1 MENPKQSWKES
12 CTHLTDEPGTAVLGL
27 LTGDLLDAAVVE
39 VVGVSVEAVVTDAG
53 AVVVVG
59 DAEGV
64 GPAERA
70 RARVHALA
78 HVAVLQLGADLVVAA
93 VGVVV
98 ALGDGRTSDGRIVG
112 VVAFESRGTEA
123 LSQVANG
130 VGSALDVSA
139 EVS

>member
-1 MENPKQSWKES
+1 MRRVQICN
-12 CTHLTDEPGTAVLGL
+12 THLADEPRTAVLGL

-39 VVGVSVEAVVTDAG
+39 VVGVSVEAVVADAG

-78 HVAVLQLGADLVVAA
+78 HVAVLQLGTDLVVAA
-93 VGVVV
+93 VGVVA
-98 ALGDGRTSDGRIVG
+98 ALGNGGAAHLG
-112 VVAFESRGTEA
+112 VVRVVT
-123 LSQVANG
+123 
-130 VGSALDVSA
+130 
-139 EVS
+139 

>member
-1 MENPKQSWKES
+1 MVHRRCQCFEKAINKRNIIEIVARP
-12 CTHLTDEPGTAVLGL
+12 VM
-27 LTGDLLDAAVVE
+27 VVC
-39 VVGVSVEAVVTDAG
+39 
-53 AVVVVG
+53 

-64 GPAERA
+64 GSAERPGA
-70 RARVHALA
+70 GVNALPG
-78 HVAVLQLGADLVVAA
+78 VAVLDLGADLVVAA